1 MASACRVPGGRPSFA
16 LRAFNGWGVVM
27 TPVTG
32 GSPIRM
38 TVRAGHGGVPLA
50 HGFDLPAKL
59 RSPGILLHPLLEQGD
74 LIDAPRGGVKDDA
87 VADPDDIAEGVSPR
101 GQQIAVSWSIALPR
115 DIKRL
120 GGQAAGGSF
129 PGLGG
134 FWMFVAEG
142 ELPGEAFRRAVTV
155 LAAHL
160 PLRGIGCGQ
169 ITVPV
174 HFDGGV
180 AVLAQQPARAVVGEP
195 RHSGRERPRA
205 RWPQGRGGRSGSG
218 NRSPMGYLARPARAS
233 RANPPWCFRF
243 PGCDARGAYPA
254 ASSKW
259 SDRFLDRR
267 HPGGRGYDRRSSQY
281 PGHPA
286 SARRGSRHR
295 PSQLGRLLVPGR
307 WLVWRV
313 DARGSTPGARLQWIS
328 SGSCRQACQQW
339 AQARHRPQW
348 DSGRTDGAH
357 RRATVFVSKRARTG
371 CVRCVPLPCSSLT
384 CATRSAYP
392 SWHCP
397 QVRSATGV
405 APGLA

>member
-27 TPVTG
+27 TPVAG

-180 AVLAQQPARAVVGEP
+180 AVLAQQPLARLLESPGIVGVNGPELAGPKVAWVEVAAETVLQWDTSPGLLGPRGQTHPGVSGSLDAMHEEPIRQRLRNGRIGSLIGATPAVGDMTGGAASTPVTPLRHAVAVVTGRRNWVGSLSRDAGWYGE
-195 RHSGRERPRA
+195 
-205 RWPQGRGGRSGSG
+205 
-218 NRSPMGYLARPARAS
+218 
-233 RANPPWCFRF
+233 
-243 PGCDARGAYPA
+243 
-254 ASSKW
+254 
-259 SDRFLDRR
+259 
-267 HPGGRGYDRRSSQY
+267 
-281 PGHPA
+281 
-286 SARRGSRHR
+286 
-295 PSQLGRLLVPGR
+295 
-307 WLVWRV
+307 
-313 DARGSTPGARLQWIS
+313 
-328 SGSCRQACQQW
+328 
-339 AQARHRPQW
+339 
-348 DSGRTDGAH
+348 
-357 RRATVFVSKRARTG
+357 
-371 CVRCVPLPCSSLT
+371 
-384 CATRSAYP
+384 
-392 SWHCP
+392 
-397 QVRSATGV
+397 
-405 APGLA
+405 